1 MTDGQTYYDGL
12 IAQGYPADQALGY
25 TQQYYPGFYP
35 ATAAPAPMPMPA
47 QPVAQPQVISQPQ
60 MVQPMAQ
67 TIPMQQP
74 MMNTAAVGMAPMG
87 MAAMPAAD
95 NKPIMA
101 WAAVG
106 CIFVALIL
114 ACVGQFGNSWLVQN
128 DETIENDSGQVS
140 FGLSNMIVDCTEVA
154 QEQACIQFAYVLL
167 AEDMDK
173 AATETP
179 PSDSK
184 VKGSIENY
192 CENTY
197 STIISVAGDNQELR
211 NEAGDIR
218 ENCLSNDSAG
228 AITGITMWIAILG
241 VLMSGIMLTMSI
253 IGKELPGNIQQYGRI
268 SSFVSGG
275 LVILGTVIWLL
286 MKYDFD
292 GNFDNG
298 SSFYLT
304 FFAGTLAITAGV
316 LDIFDKR

>member
-241 VLMSGIMLTMSI
+241 VLMSVIMLTMSI

>member
-35 ATAAPAPMPMPA
+35 AAAAPAPMPMPA
-47 QPVAQPQVISQPQ
+47 QPVTQPQVVSQPQ

-87 MAAMPAAD
+87 MAAMPVAG

-101 WAAVG
+101 WVAVG

-241 VLMSGIMLTMSI
+241 VLMSVIMLTMSI

-298 SSFYLT
+298 SSFYFT

>member
-47 QPVAQPQVISQPQ
+47 QPVAQPQVVSQPQ

-74 MMNTAAVGMAPMG
+74 MMNTAAVGIAPMG
-87 MAAMPAAD
+87 MAAMPVAD

-114 ACVGQFGNSWLVQN
+114 ACVGQLGNSWLVQD
-128 DETIENDSGQVS
+128 DESIENDSGQVS
-140 FGLSNMIVDCTEVA
+140 FGLSNIVVDCTEVA
-154 QEQACIQFAYVLL
+154 QEQQCIQFAYVAL

-192 CENTY
+192 CENIY
-197 STIISVAGDNQELR
+197 SITISLAGDNQEMR
-211 NEAGDIR
+211 SEAGDLR

-286 MKYDFD
+286 MK
-292 GNFDNG
+292 
-298 SSFYLT
+298 
-304 FFAGTLAITAGV
+304 
-316 LDIFDKR
+316 

>member
-35 ATAAPAPMPMPA
+35 ATAAPAPMPMQA
-47 QPVAQPQVISQPQ
+47 QPVAQPQVVSQPQ

-95 NKPIMA
+95 NKPIIA

-114 ACVGQFGNSWLVQN
+114 ACVGQLGNSWLVQD
-128 DETIENDSGQVS
+128 DESIENDSGQVS
-140 FGLSNMIVDCTEVA
+140 FGLSNIVVDCTEVA
-154 QEQACIQFAYVLL
+154 QEQQCIQFAYVAL

-192 CENTY
+192 CENIY
-197 STIISVAGDNQELR
+197 SITISLAGDNQEMR
-211 NEAGDIR
+211 SEAGDLR

-292 GNFDNG
+292 G
-298 SSFYLT
+298 
-304 FFAGTLAITAGV
+304 
-316 LDIFDKR
+316 IFEN

>member
-35 ATAAPAPMPMPA
+35 ATAATAPMPMPA
-47 QPVAQPQVISQPQ
+47 QPVAQPQAVSQPQ
-60 MVQPMAQ
+60 MIQPVAQ

-74 MMNTAAVGMAPMG
+74 MMNTATVGMAPMG
-87 MAAMPAAD
+87 MAAMPVAD

-114 ACVGQFGNSWLVQN
+114 ACVGQLGNSWLVQD
-128 DETIENDSGQVS
+128 DESIENDSGQVS
-140 FGLSNMIVDCTEVA
+140 FGLSNIVVDCTEVA
-154 QEQACIQFAYVLL
+154 QEQQCIQFAYVAL

-192 CENTY
+192 CENIY
-197 STIISVAGDNQELR
+197 SITISLAGDNQEMR
-211 NEAGDIR
+211 SEAGDLR

-292 GNFDNG
+292 GIFDNG
-298 SSFYLT
+298 SSFYFT
-304 FFAGTLAITAGV
+304 FFAGTLDIVAGV